1 MKVHFFSSLS
11 FALLLTSIPPA
22 TPAQWVQTSGSGGG
36 TVYAFAVSGT
46 NVFAGT
52 WGGVFLSTDTGAS
65 WAAVNTGLT
74 NLHVSALA
82 VSGTNLF
89 AGGSGVFLSTTTEQV
104 GQRQVPA

>member
-1 MKVHFFSSLS
+1 
-11 FALLLTSIPPA
+11 
-22 TPAQWVQTSGSGGG
+22 
-36 TVYAFAVSGT
+36 
-46 NVFAGT
+46 
-52 WGGVFLSTDTGAS
+52 VFLSTDTGAS